1 MKLSSKN
8 IFSMVSRRAL
18 VSGFTLLAM
27 GSGAA
32 TAGGIIAYNFSENAG
47 NQVLDTTTP
56 KGPLKNSVWNDSNV
70 RDEGELNAG
79 KEAGL
84 VDSTGASTGVAISWS
99 SANTWY
105 NGSGVGTED
114 QRVVVGYLDDG
125 GPGVRVEV
133 TGIPYAKYNVYGI
146 VGSDQGGIYTT
157 QDFNVN
163 GKWAFPV
170 TVPSLMNQG
179 SLGAAGNT
187 SIMTGQFNVEG
198 AIASSDDTAIS
209 TSFGQVV
216 KVPYNPA
223 LAPSGPFTAEAWLKP
238 GVALEGGAL
247 SCALS
252 CVNIASPRRGW
263 LLYQSA
269 TGWNFRTFNENGTDT
284 AVNITGGGPPVVD
297 QWYHVVLVWDGNV
310 GKIYVDGELAATSE
324 TTTYVAPV
332 TGGDFQ
338 LGSRSDNAF
347 AWTGSL
353 DEVAFYNGALP
364 ASTITAHR
372 ANGVNPNPATPYKTL
387 VQASS
392 PVGYWTGASAPQA
405 SAGTGQAYGNLT
417 AAGQEWVR
425 IVPGSTD
432 PGNYWR
438 VGGVTGATLNI
449 NGLPR
454 NGNTR
459 GSLGAIII
467 EEVTVPESFDRVSGD
482 HEEVALG
489 DGLVSVF
496 RPGTDLIEITGV
508 DGFSVGTA
516 PGETHTI
523 EIVPVPGLEA
533 GSYPLFDYI
542 GAIGGAGFP
551 GLALA
556 PFANSRYTFSLQ
568 DDPVEGVVSL
578 NYTPP
583 GAIVWA
589 PSGSGI
595 WDTDTTDHWVLEN
608 GGAKTRFLPYD
619 IVNFTDAAATGEVLI
634 VGDVSPLSIEVDNS
648 TRSYVFSG
656 DSIVGGGSLT
666 KSGSGIL
673 TIDSTNSF
681 TGPVVLDGGTLVV
694 SSAGNLGASGPYSM
708 TIADNAVLNATASF
722 QLDRRLSVI
731 GGGEIAVAENET
743 LSINSG
749 FKGGGTLYKT
759 GGGDLRLSGY
769 GSSSFDGDITVEEG
783 RMIMAGGAFN
793 ANIGLSSITVQEG
806 ASLWQPPGAFH
817 ALGGA
822 WAPSPTITLEEGAVF
837 TVDQENYLNSISL
850 TGATVDGSNELRTD
864 LSFQATI
871 YESATVSTWS
881 ARVSG
886 VNSTIRFDV
895 DDGPLDIDFI
905 MSGQM
910 VGNQAFLKSGPGT
923 MESSG
928 ESSFTGDVVIADGT
942 LKLTGVGSFAS
953 SPVIELR
960 QETVLDVSG
969 MDLLFNV
976 PPIQTIAGSGTIIG
990 DIDLGGTI
998 SPGTTGGV
1006 GELTVDGRLT
1016 IFNNAVF
1023 AWDVSSWAA
1032 PSIPGVTHD
1041 VLNIGEV
1048 ELLADPF
1055 GPAALLINAPEMQDF
1070 FEVERVYTIAR
1081 LDTAIPGFDPDVFFI
1096 DATDFFTATG
1106 ATGSW
1111 SLRQTGK
1118 TLELVYEAGTGL
1130 PGYETWAAS
1139 KGLVG
1144 AAGAFDADPD
1154 KDGVANAIEFVTG
1167 SDPMLATN
1175 SRLPAVTETANTL
1188 IVTYARSVESKYLP
1202 QVIEV
1207 SIDPQAGWDPALH
1220 GVAGVTVTVEE
1231 IDATQDLVTVTIPK
1245 NGRPKLLARL
1255 KVSQPAS

>member
-1 MKLSSKN
+1 MKLSQKN
-8 IFSMVSRRAL
+8 IFSPASRRAL
-18 VSGFTLLAM
+18 ISGFALLAI
-27 GSGAA
+27 SSAAA
-32 TAGGIIAYNFSENAG
+32 TGGGIIAYNFSENPG
-47 NQVLDTTTP
+47 NQALDSTTP
-56 KGPLKNSVWNDSNV
+56 KGPLKNSIWNDSNV
-70 RDEGELNAG
+70 RDEGELAAG
-79 KEAGL
+79 KEANL
-84 VDSTGASTGVAISWS
+84 VDSNGVTTGVAISWT

-105 NGSGVGTED
+105 NGSGVGTQD

-125 GPGVRVEV
+125 GPGVRVEL

-187 SIMTGQFNVEG
+187 RTMTGQFNMEG

-209 TSFGQVV
+209 TTTGQVV
-216 KVPYNPA
+216 KVPYHPA

-238 GVALEGGAL
+238 GIALQGTGL

-297 QWYHVVLVWDGNV
+297 QWYHVVLVWDGSV
-310 GKIYVDGELAATSE
+310 GKIYVDGQLAATSG
-324 TTTYVAPV
+324 TTTYVAPL

-338 LGSRSDNAF
+338 LGSRSDNGF

-364 ASTITAHR
+364 ASTIAAHR
-372 ANGVNPNPATPYKTL
+372 ANGVNPSPATPYKTL

-392 PVGYWTGASAPQA
+392 PVGYWTGASTPQA
-405 SAGTGQAYGNLT
+405 SAGTAQAYGNLT
-417 AAGQEWVR
+417 AAGQDWVR
-425 IVPGSTD
+425 IVPGSTQ

-449 NGLPR
+449 AGLPR

-467 EEVTVPESFDRVSGD
+467 EEMTVPEVFDKVSGD
-482 HEEVALG
+482 YEEVILG
-489 DGLVSVF
+489 DGMVSVF
-496 RPGTDLIEITGV
+496 RPGTDLIEITKA
-508 DGFSVGTA
+508 DAFSVGNA
-516 PGETHTI
+516 PGETHRI
-523 EIVPVPGLEA
+523 QVVPMPGLEA
-533 GSYPLFDYI
+533 GSYPLFDYV
-542 GAIGGAGFP
+542 GAIGGAGFA
-551 GLALA
+551 GLSLA
-556 PFANSRYTFSLQ
+556 PSANNRYAFSLQ
-568 DDPVEGVVSL
+568 NDPVAGVVSL
-578 NYTPP
+578 NYTPAA
-583 GAIVWA
+583 AIVWA
-589 PSGSGI
+589 PSGVGT
-595 WDTDTTDHWVLEN
+595 WDSTTDHWVLQN
-608 GGAKTRFLPYD
+608 GGARTRFLSFD
-619 IVNFTDAAATGEVLI
+619 NVKFTDAAATGEVVI
-634 VGDVSPLSIEVDNS
+634 AGEVAPLSVVVNNTS
-648 TRSYVFSG
+648 RNYVFSG
-656 DSIVGGGSLT
+656 DSIVGTGSLT
-666 KSGSGIL
+666 KSGPGSL
-673 TIDSTNSF
+673 TIETTNSF
-681 TGPVVLDGGTLVV
+681 TGPVLVDGGTLFV
-694 SSAGNLGASGPYSM
+694 SSAGNLGASGTYSL
-708 TIADNAVLNATASF
+708 TLADNAKLNATASF
-722 QLDRRLSVI
+722 MLNRRLSVI
-731 GGGEIAVAENET
+731 GGGEIAVAKDET
-743 LSINSG
+743 LSISSG
-749 FKGGGTLYKT
+749 FKGGGTLHKT
-759 GGGDLRLSGY
+759 GGGSLRLSGY
-769 GSSSFDGDITVEEG
+769 GSSSFEGDIVVKDG
-783 RMIMAGGAFN
+783 RLIMAGGAFN
-793 ANIGLSSITVQEG
+793 ANIGLSSITVQGG

-822 WAPSPTITLEEGAVF
+822 WAPSPAITLEEGAVF

-850 TGATVDGSNELRTD
+850 AGATVNGSNELRTD
-864 LSFQATI
+864 LSFQANI
-871 YESATVSTWS
+871 HESPSVSTWS

-895 DDGPLDIDFI
+895 EDGPLDVDFI

-923 MESSG
+923 MVSSG
-928 ESSFTGDVVIADGT
+928 ASSFTGGVVIADGT
-942 LKLTGVGSFAS
+942 LKLTGIGSFAS
-953 SPVIELR
+953 SPVIELG

-976 PPIQTIAGSGTIIG
+976 PPVQTIAGSGTIIG

-998 SPGTTGGV
+998 SPGPKGGV
-1006 GELTVDGRLT
+1006 GELTVDGTLT

-1023 AWDVSSWAA
+1023 AWDVTSWAV

-1041 VLNIGEV
+1041 VLSIGEV

-1055 GPAALLINAPEMQDF
+1055 GPAALVINAPEMQDF
-1070 FEVERVYTIAR
+1070 FEVERVYTIAK
-1081 LDTAIPGFDPDVFFI
+1081 LDAAIPGFDPAVFAI
-1096 DATDFFTATG
+1096 DATNFVAATG
-1106 ATGSW
+1106 ATGRW

-1118 TLELVYEAGTGL
+1118 SLELVYSAGTGL
-1130 PGYETWAAS
+1130 PGYETWAS
-1139 KGLVG
+1139 GKGLVG

-1154 KDGVANAIEFVTG
+1154 QDGVANAIEFVTG
-1167 SDPMLATN
+1167 SDPKLTTN
-1175 SRLPAVTETANTL
+1175 SRLPAVSGAGDSL
-1188 IVTYARSVESKYLP
+1188 IVSYTRSVESKYLP

-1207 SIDPQAGWDPALH
+1207 STDPQAAWTPALN
-1220 GVAGVTVTVEE
+1220 GVGGVTVVVEE
-1231 IDATQDLVTVTIPK
+1231 IDATRDRVTVTIPK